1 MVLLTNGDSWTQG
14 DSPSQTL
21 NWKATKSLN
30 WYDIVP
36 NFGNIFTPIPNP
48 PKADD
53 NNLLYKFYDSDIW
66 PKILGR
72 GLGMETWN
80 AGRMGTSNDNI
91 VRTTLG
97 SIDYLESIGKTDLF
111 VVIGLTSLMRYE
123 TWNQVSFKTIHTN
136 PNAGIGT
143 WEDKRIHKNEWFRET
158 TKLRKALIHRGC
170 LNIIN
175 LQSFLKTRNIPYLI
189 FNCFDHFFDTDIRL
203 DSLFKY
209 IDLDY
214 IYNNDFKPHFKNHI
228 EKKFNSN
235 WGNDNKYFQTNH
247 PTDISHIEW
256 GNHLNEYIQSN
267 YNIPTKSFNF
277 FRSTKPFL

>member
-91 VRTTLG
+91 VRTTLS
-97 SIDYLESIGKTDLF
+97 SIEYLESIGKTDLF

-136 PNAGIGT
+136 PNAGIQTG
-143 WEDKRIHKNEWFRET
+143 RINESIKTNGSE
-158 TKLRKALIHRGC
+158 KP
-170 LNIIN
+170 
-175 LQSFLKTRNIPYLI
+175 QS
-189 FNCFDHFFDTDIRL
+189 
-203 DSLFKY
+203 
-209 IDLDY
+209 
-214 IYNNDFKPHFKNHI
+214 
-228 EKKFNSN
+228 
-235 WGNDNKYFQTNH
+235 
-247 PTDISHIEW
+247 
-256 GNHLNEYIQSN
+256 
-267 YNIPTKSFNF
+267 
-277 FRSTKPFL
+277 

>member
-36 NFGNIFTPIPNP
+36 NFGNKFDPQSIPVKESDKNI
-48 PKADD
+48 
-53 NNLLYKFYDSDIW
+53 LYKFYDSEVW
-66 PKILGR
+66 PKVLGR
-72 GLGMETWN
+72 KLGIETWN
-80 AGRMGTSNDNI
+80 AGRLGASNDNI

-111 VVIGLTSLMRYE
+111 VVIGLTSSMRYE
-123 TWNQVSFKTIHTN
+123 TWNRGDNI
-136 PNAGIGT
+136 AT
-143 WEDKRIHKNEWFRET
+143 WADMKINKDEWLEET
-158 TKLRKALIHRGC
+158 GKIRRSLIHRTC

-175 LQSFLKTRNIPYLI
+175 LQSFLKTRNIPHLI
-189 FNCFDHFFDTDIRL
+189 FNCFDRFIDEDVML

-228 EKKFNSN
+228 EKKFNSE
-235 WGNDNKYFQTNH
+235 WGNTDKYFQTQH
-247 PTDISHIEW
+247 PTDISHTEW
-256 GNHLNEYIQSN
+256 GNHLNEYIRKN
-267 YNIPTKSFNF
+267 YSIT
-277 FRSTKPFL
+277 TTPFT